1 MNKKT
6 PEILMGASRQYKHN
20 NEEPGFVHG
29 FDYESTIEIVTTL
42 QNIINMC
49 FEDSC
54 SLTGQIKKKTA
65 LELVKHQTV
74 I

>member
-6 PEILMGASRQYKHN
+6 PDILVVASRQYKHN
-20 NEEPGFVHG
+20 NDEPGFVHG